1 MKNAKKILLVTKPSP
16 DFDTYISL
24 LTLIEVINRDLQ
36 KQAELGLSGDIPARF
51 KAALALPEIK
61 HYKVLPPK
69 KFVIEFK
76 NQNHQVNNIQW
87 NQEKD
92 QLKFFITMGQGEFNP
107 AGMSITTT
115 GTDHDL
121 IIAIGVNNLTELGEI
136 YTTSKSIFEERR
148 MIVLAKGAA
157 TITGNNVRIV
167 GNKTAASVSEQ
178 LFALLN
184 EAGIRVEET
193 RATNLM
199 AGIFSATNN
208 LKKQVT
214 DPATFEVIAKL
225 ARSKANNETAS
236 ALAEKSGKQEE
247 AAPKPTTQA
256 PAATQPAQQP
266 TAQQTAAQPQT
277 MKQAERSTPNANQ

>member
-1 MKNAKKILLVTKPSP
+1 MLVTKPNP

-36 KQAELGLSGDIPARF
+36 KQAELGLSGDIPAKF
-51 KAALALPEIK
+51 KTALAFPEIK
-61 HYKVLPPK
+61 HHKVLPPK

-121 IIAIGVNNLTELGEI
+121 IIAVGVNNLAELGEI

-148 MIVLAKGAA
+148 MIVLAKGTAA
-157 TITGNNVRIV
+157 ISGNNTRIV
-167 GNKTAASVSEQ
+167 GNKTAASVAEQ
-178 LFALLN
+178 VYALLT
-184 EAGIRVEET
+184 EGGIRVEET

-225 ARSKANNETAS
+225 ARSKANNEAAS
-236 ALAEKSGKQEE
+236 ALAEKAGKQEE
-247 AAPKPTTQA
+247 AAPKPTSQTPAA
-256 PAATQPAQQP
+256 PAAPQAQSG
-266 TAQQTAAQPQT
+266 QTAAQPQT